1 MTEKPQFKKFLAF
14 GFFILVVGLV
24 FSAPLN
30 AAVEVQNGTITS
42 VEIKS
47 PCAALE
53 GGIHSSHSGQCILVL

>member
-30 AAVEVQNGTITS
+30 AAVEVQNGTTTS
-42 VEIKS
+42 VEVKC
-47 PCAALE
+47 PP
-53 GGIHSSHSGQCILVL
+53 VLHWMGEYTAGRPPY